1 MTEPDVKSSGVKELI
16 DRIRDEGVHSARAE
30 ADRILAEAKARAA
43 RIVADA
49 KAEAAAVKKEARAA
63 MEREQTA
70 TIEALRI
77 AARDTELELRSAVM
91 SGFEEHV
98 RRLVTDV
105 TTDGSVLRD
114 MILVL
119 AGRAAEDLIQDK
131 DAVILVP
138 DRLADDLS
146 AELDE
151 FLQKS
156 AVAFSADVLRKGI
169 ELIPS
174 KEVQGGARVRLVG
187 ENLEIDLSDEAL
199 SEMMLKLLL
208 PRYRKILVEAG
219 Q

>member
-1 MTEPDVKSSGVKELI
+1 
-16 DRIRDEGVHSARAE
+16 
-30 ADRILAEAKARAA
+30 
-43 RIVADA
+43 
-49 KAEAAAVKKEARAA
+49 
-63 MEREQTA
+63 
-70 TIEALRI
+70 
-77 AARDTELELRSAVM
+77 LELRSAVM

-119 AGRAAEDLIQDK
+119 AGRAADDLIQDK
-131 DAVILVP
+131 DAAILVP
-138 DRLADDLS
+138 NRLADEVS

-151 FLQKS
+151 FLRQS
-156 AVAFSADVLRKGI
+156 TLALSADVLRQGI

-174 KEVQGGARVRLVG
+174 NEVQGGARVRLVG
-187 ENLEIDLSDEAL
+187 EDLEIDMSDEAL

>member
-1 MTEPDVKSSGVKELI
+1 MIEPDGKSSGVKKLI

-30 ADRILAEAKARAA
+30 ADRILAEAKAQAA
-43 RIVADA
+43 RTVADA
-49 KAEAAAVKKEARAA
+49 KAEATAIETEARAA

-77 AARDTELELRSAVM
+77 AVAAL
-91 SGFEEHV
+91 

-119 AGRAAEDLIQDK
+119 AGRAAEELIQDK

-138 DRLADDLS
+138 EQLGDEVS
-146 AELDE
+146 AKLEE

-174 KEVQGGARVRLVG
+174 KEFQGGARVRLLG
-187 ENLEIDLSDEAL
+187 EDLEIDLSDEAL
-199 SEMMLKLLL
+199 SAMMLKLLL

>member
-30 ADRILAEAKARAA
+30 ADRILTEAKARAA
-43 RIVADA
+43 RIVTDA
-49 KAEAAAVKKEARAA
+49 KAEAAAIKKEARAA

-77 AARDTELELRSAVM
+77 AARDTELELRAAIM

-105 TTDGSVLRD
+105 TTDRSVLRD

-119 AGRAAEDLIQDK
+119 SGRAADDLLKDK

-138 DRLADDLS
+138 DRLADEVS

-151 FLQKS
+151 FLRRS
-156 AVAFSADVLRKGI
+156 AGALSADVLRQGI

-174 KEVQGGARVRLVG
+174 SEVQGGARVRLVG
-187 ENLEIDLSDEAL
+187 EDLEIDMSNEAL

>member
-16 DRIRDEGVHSARAE
+16 DRIRDEGVQSARAE
-30 ADRILAEAKARAA
+30 ADRIISDAKAQAA

-49 KAEAAAVKKEARAA
+49 RAEATATKREAQAA

-77 AARDTELELRSAVM
+77 AARDTGLELRSAIL
-91 SGFEEHV
+91 SAFEEHV

-119 AGRAAEDLIQDK
+119 AGRAAEDFINDKEAAILI
-131 DAVILVP
+131 P
-138 DRLADDLS
+138 SRLADEVS
-146 AELDE
+146 EELDE
-151 FLQKS
+151 FLRQS
-156 AVAFSADVLRKGI
+156 AVAFSGDVLRKGV

-174 KEVQGGARVRLVG
+174 NAVQGGARIRLVG
-187 ENLEIDLSDEAL
+187 EDLEIDLSDEAL

>member
-1 MTEPDVKSSGVKELI
+1 MTEPDLKSSGVKELVE
-16 DRIRDEGVHSARAE
+16 RIRDEGVHSARAE
-30 ADRILAEAKARAA
+30 ADRILTEAKAQAA

-49 KAEAAAVKKEARAA
+49 KAKAAAIQKEARAA
-63 MEREQTA
+63 TEREETA
-70 TIEALRI
+70 SIEALRI
-77 AARDTELELRSAVM
+77 AARDTGLELRSAVM
-91 SGFEEHV
+91 SAFEEHV

-105 TTDGSVLRD
+105 TTDASVLRD

-119 AGRAAEDLIQDK
+119 AGRAAEDLIKDK

-138 DRLADDLS
+138 NGLADEVS
-146 AELDE
+146 EELDA
-151 FLQKS
+151 FLRQS
-156 AVAFSADVLRKGI
+156 AVSFSADVLRKGI

-174 KEVQGGARVRLVG
+174 KEVQGGARIRLVG
-187 ENLEIDLSDEAL
+187 EDLEIDLSDEAL

>member
-1 MTEPDVKSSGVKELI
+1 
-16 DRIRDEGVHSARAE
+16 
-30 ADRILAEAKARAA
+30 
-43 RIVADA
+43 
-49 KAEAAAVKKEARAA
+49 

-119 AGRAAEDLIQDK
+119 AGRAADDLIQDK
-131 DAVILVP
+131 DAAILVP
-138 DRLADDLS
+138 NRLADEVS

-151 FLQKS
+151 FLRQS
-156 AVAFSADVLRKGI
+156 TLALSADVLRQGI

-174 KEVQGGARVRLVG
+174 NEVQGGARVRLVG
-187 ENLEIDLSDEAL
+187 EDLEIDMSDEAL

>member
-1 MTEPDVKSSGVKELI
+1 MTEPDLKSSGVKELVE
-16 DRIRDEGVHSARAE
+16 RIRDEGVHSARAE
-30 ADRILAEAKARAA
+30 ADRILAEAKAQAA

-49 KAEAAAVKKEARAA
+49 KAKAAALKKES
-63 MEREQTA
+63 QTA
-70 TIEALRI
+70 TAREKTASIEALRI
-77 AARDTELELRSAVM
+77 AARDTGLELRSAVM
-91 SGFEEHV
+91 SAFEEHV

-119 AGRAAEDLIQDK
+119 AGRAAEDLIKDK

-138 DRLADDLS
+138 DRLSDEVS
-146 AELDE
+146 TELDE
-151 FLQKS
+151 FLRKS

-174 KEVQGGARVRLVG
+174 NEVRGGARIQLVG
-187 ENLEIDLSDEAL
+187 EDLEIDLSDEAL
-199 SEMMLKLLL
+199 SEMMLNLLL

>member
-30 ADRILAEAKARAA
+30 ANRILAEAKARAA

-49 KAEAAAVKKEARAA
+49 KAEAAAVKKDARAA

-119 AGRAAEDLIQDK
+119 AGRAADDLIQDK
-131 DAVILVP
+131 DAAILVP
-138 DRLADDLS
+138 NRLADEVS

-151 FLQKS
+151 FLRQS
-156 AVAFSADVLRKGI
+156 TLALSADVLRQGI

-174 KEVQGGARVRLVG
+174 NEVQGGARVRLVG
-187 ENLEIDLSDEAL
+187 EDLEIDMSDEAL

>member
-16 DRIRDEGVHSARAE
+16 ERIRDEGVHSARAE
-30 ADRILAEAKARAA
+30 ADRILTEAKARAA

-49 KAEAAAVKKEARAA
+49 KAEAAAIKKEARAS

-77 AARDTELELRSAVM
+77 AARDTELELRSAIM

-119 AGRAAEDLIQDK
+119 AGRAADDLIQDK
-131 DAVILVP
+131 DAVIFVP
-138 DRLADDLS
+138 DRLADEVS

-151 FLQKS
+151 FLRKS
-156 AVAFSADVLRKGI
+156 AVALSGDVLRQGI

-174 KEVQGGARVRLVG
+174 NEVQGGARVRLVG
-187 ENLEIDLSDEAL
+187 EDLEIDMSDQAL
-199 SEMMLKLLL
+199 SQMMLKLLL
-208 PRYRKILVEAG
+208 PRYRKILAEAG

>member
-1 MTEPDVKSSGVKELI
+1 MSEPDVKSSGVKKLI

-30 ADRILAEAKARAA
+30 ADRILTEAKAQAA

-49 KAEAAAVKKEARAA
+49 KAQAATIKKEAHAA

-77 AARDTELELRSAVM
+77 AARDTSLELRSATM
-91 SGFEEHV
+91 SAFEEHV

-105 TTDGSVLRD
+105 TTERFVLRD

-119 AGRAAEDLIQDK
+119 AGKAAEDLIEDK
-131 DAVILVP
+131 DALILVP
-138 DRLADDLS
+138 DGLADEVS
-146 AELDE
+146 AELEE
-151 FLQKS
+151 FLRQS
-156 AVAFSADVLRKGI
+156 AAALSADVLRKGI

-174 KEVQGGARVRLVG
+174 NEVRGGARVRLVG
-187 ENLEIDLSDEAL
+187 EDLEIDLSDEAL

-208 PRYRKILVEAG
+208 PRYRKILAEAG

>member
-16 DRIRDEGVHSARAE
+16 ERIRDEGVHSARAE
-30 ADRILAEAKARAA
+30 ADRILTEAKARAA

-49 KAEAAAVKKEARAA
+49 KAEAAAIKKEARAS

-77 AARDTELELRSAVM
+77 AARDTELELRSAIM

-105 TTDGSVLRD
+105 TTDSSVLRD

-119 AGRAAEDLIQDK
+119 AGRAADDLIQGK
-131 DAVILVP
+131 DAVIFVP
-138 DRLADDLS
+138 DRLADEVS

-151 FLQKS
+151 FLRKS
-156 AVAFSADVLRKGI
+156 AVALSGDVLRQGI

-174 KEVQGGARVRLVG
+174 NEVQGGARVRLVG
-187 ENLEIDLSDEAL
+187 EDLEIDMSDQAL
-199 SEMMLKLLL
+199 SQMMLKLLL
-208 PRYRKILVEAG
+208 PRYRKILAEAG

>member
-1 MTEPDVKSSGVKELI
+1 MTESDFKSSGVKDLI

-30 ADRILAEAKARAA
+30 ADRILTEAKAQAA
-43 RIVADA
+43 RTVADA
-49 KAEAAAVKKEARAA
+49 KAEAAAIKKDARAA

-77 AARDTELELRSAVM
+77 AARDTGLELRSAIM

-174 KEVQGGARVRLVG
+174 NQVQGGARVRLVG
-187 ENLEIDLSDEAL
+187 EDLEIDLSDEAL

>member
-49 KAEAAAVKKEARAA
+49 KAEAAAIKKEARAA

-119 AGRAAEDLIQDK
+119 AGRAADDLIQDK
-131 DAVILVP
+131 DAAILVP
-138 DRLADDLS
+138 NRLADKVS

-151 FLQKS
+151 FLRQS
-156 AVAFSADVLRKGI
+156 TLALSADVLRQGI

-174 KEVQGGARVRLVG
+174 NEVHGGARVRLVG
-187 ENLEIDLSDEAL
+187 EDLEIDMSDEAL

>member
-16 DRIRDEGVHSARAE
+16 ERIRDEGVHSARAE

-49 KAEAAAVKKEARAA
+49 KAEAAAIKKEARAS

-77 AARDTELELRSAVM
+77 AARDTELELRSAIM

-105 TTDGSVLRD
+105 TTDSSVLRD

-119 AGRAAEDLIQDK
+119 AGRAADDLIQDK
-131 DAVILVP
+131 DAVIFVP
-138 DRLADDLS
+138 DRLADEVS

-151 FLQKS
+151 FLRKS
-156 AVAFSADVLRKGI
+156 AVALSGDVLRQGI

-174 KEVQGGARVRLVG
+174 NEVQGGARVRLVG
-187 ENLEIDLSDEAL
+187 EDLEIDMSDQAL
-199 SEMMLKLLL
+199 SQMMLKLLL

>member
-16 DRIRDEGVHSARAE
+16 ERIRDEGVHSARAE

-49 KAEAAAVKKEARAA
+49 KAEAAAIKKEARAS

-77 AARDTELELRSAVM
+77 AARDTELELRSAIM

-105 TTDGSVLRD
+105 TTDSSVLRD

-119 AGRAAEDLIQDK
+119 AGRAADDLIQGK
-131 DAVILVP
+131 DAVIFVP
-138 DRLADDLS
+138 DRLADEVS

-151 FLQKS
+151 FLRKS
-156 AVAFSADVLRKGI
+156 AVALSGDVLRQGI

-174 KEVQGGARVRLVG
+174 NEVQGGARVRLVG
-187 ENLEIDLSDEAL
+187 EDLEIDMSDQAL
-199 SEMMLKLLL
+199 SQMMLKLLL
-208 PRYRKILVEAG
+208 PRYRKILAEAG

>member
-1 MTEPDVKSSGVKELI
+1 MTQPDLKSSGVKELI

-30 ADRILAEAKARAA
+30 ADRILTEAKAQAA

-49 KAEAAAVKKEARAA
+49 KANAAAIKKEARAA
-63 MEREQTA
+63 TEREQIA
-70 TIEALRI
+70 SIEALRI
-77 AARDTELELRSAVM
+77 AARDTGLELRSAVM
-91 SGFEEHV
+91 SAFEEHV

-105 TTDGSVLRD
+105 TTNGSVLRD

-119 AGRAAEDLIQDK
+119 AGKAAEDLIKDK

-138 DRLADDLS
+138 DRLADGVS

-151 FLQKS
+151 FLRKS

-174 KEVQGGARVRLVG
+174 NEIRGGARIRLVG
-187 ENLEIDLSDEAL
+187 EDLEIDLSDEAL

-208 PRYRKILVEAG
+208 PRYRKILAEAG

>member
-16 DRIRDEGVHSARAE
+16 ERIRDEGVHSARAE
-30 ADRILAEAKARAA
+30 ADRILSEAKARAA

-49 KAEAAAVKKEARAA
+49 KAEAAAIKKEARAS

-77 AARDTELELRSAVM
+77 AARDTELELRSAIM

-105 TTDGSVLRD
+105 TTDSSVLRD
-114 MILVL
+114 MIMVL
-119 AGRAAEDLIQDK
+119 AGRAADDLIQGK
-131 DAVILVP
+131 DAVIFVP
-138 DRLADDLS
+138 DRLADEVS

-151 FLQKS
+151 FLRKS
-156 AVAFSADVLRKGI
+156 AVALSGDVLRQGI

-174 KEVQGGARVRLVG
+174 NEVQGGARVRLVG
-187 ENLEIDLSDEAL
+187 EDLEIDMSDQAL
-199 SEMMLKLLL
+199 SQMMLKLLL
-208 PRYRKILVEAG
+208 PRYRKILAEAG

>member
-30 ADRILAEAKARAA
+30 ADRILTEAKARAA

-49 KAEAAAVKKEARAA
+49 KAEAAAIKKEARAA

-77 AARDTELELRSAVM
+77 AARDTELELRAAIM

-119 AGRAAEDLIQDK
+119 AGRAADDLIQDK
-131 DAVILVP
+131 DAAILVP
-138 DRLADDLS
+138 NRLADEVS

-151 FLQKS
+151 FLRQS
-156 AVAFSADVLRKGI
+156 TLALSADVLRQGI

-174 KEVQGGARVRLVG
+174 NEVQGGARVRLVG
-187 ENLEIDLSDEAL
+187 EDLEIDMSDEAL

>member
-30 ADRILAEAKARAA
+30 ADRIPKARAA
-43 RIVADA
+43 RIVTDA
-49 KAEAAAVKKEARAA
+49 KAEAAAIKKEARAA

-77 AARDTELELRSAVM
+77 AARDTELELRAAIM

-119 AGRAAEDLIQDK
+119 SGRAADDLLQDK

-138 DRLADDLS
+138 DRLADEVS

-151 FLQKS
+151 FLKRS
-156 AVAFSADVLRKGI
+156 AGALSADVLRQGI

-174 KEVQGGARVRLVG
+174 SEVQGGARVRLVG
-187 ENLEIDLSDEAL
+187 EDLEIDMSNEAL

>member
-16 DRIRDEGVHSARAE
+16 ERIRDEGVHSARAE

-43 RIVADA
+43 RIVTDA
-49 KAEAAAVKKEARAA
+49 KAEAAAIKKEARAA

-77 AARDTELELRSAVM
+77 AARDTELELRSAIM

-119 AGRAAEDLIQDK
+119 AGRAADDLIQDK
-131 DAVILVP
+131 DAVIFVP
-138 DRLADDLS
+138 DRLADEVS

-151 FLQKS
+151 FLRRS
-156 AVAFSADVLRKGI
+156 AGALSADVLRQGI

-174 KEVQGGARVRLVG
+174 SEVQGGARVRLVG
-187 ENLEIDLSDEAL
+187 EDLEIDMSDQAL
-199 SEMMLKLLL
+199 SQMMLKLLL

>member
-1 MTEPDVKSSGVKELI
+1 MSEPDVKSSGVKKLI
-16 DRIRDEGVHSARAE
+16 DRIRDEGVHSAREE
-30 ADRILAEAKARAA
+30 ADRILTEAKAQAA
-43 RIVADA
+43 RIVTDA
-49 KAEAAAVKKEARAA
+49 KAEATAIKTEARTA

-77 AARDTELELRSAVM
+77 AARDTSLELRSAIM
-91 SGFEEHV
+91 SAFEEHV

-119 AGRAAEDLIQDK
+119 AGRAAEDLIKDK

-138 DRLADDLS
+138 DRLGDEVS

-151 FLQKS
+151 FLRKS

-174 KEVQGGARVRLVG
+174 SEFQGGARVRLVG
-187 ENLEIDLSDEAL
+187 EDLEIDLSDEAL
-199 SEMMLKLLL
+199 SEMMLSLLL

>member
-16 DRIRDEGVHSARAE
+16 ERIRDEGVHSARAE
-30 ADRILAEAKARAA
+30 ADRILTQAKARAA

-49 KAEAAAVKKEARAA
+49 KAEAAAIKKEARAS

-77 AARDTELELRSAVM
+77 AARDTELELRSAIM

-105 TTDGSVLRD
+105 TTDSSVLRD

-119 AGRAAEDLIQDK
+119 AGRAADDLIQDK
-131 DAVILVP
+131 DAVIFVP
-138 DRLADDLS
+138 DRLADEVS

-151 FLQKS
+151 FLRKS
-156 AVAFSADVLRKGI
+156 AVALSGDVLREGI

-174 KEVQGGARVRLVG
+174 NAVQGGARVRLVG
-187 ENLEIDLSDEAL
+187 EDLEIDMSDQAL
-199 SEMMLKLLL
+199 SQMMLKLLL

>member
-16 DRIRDEGVHSARAE
+16 ERIRDEGVHSARAE
-30 ADRILAEAKARAA
+30 ADRILTQAKARAA

-49 KAEAAAVKKEARAA
+49 KAEAAAIKKEARAS

-77 AARDTELELRSAVM
+77 AARDTELELRSAIM

-105 TTDGSVLRD
+105 TTDSSVLRD

-119 AGRAAEDLIQDK
+119 AGRAADDFIQDK
-131 DAVILVP
+131 DAVIFVP
-138 DRLADDLS
+138 DRLADEVS

-151 FLQKS
+151 FLRKS
-156 AVAFSADVLRKGI
+156 AVALSGDVLREGI

-174 KEVQGGARVRLVG
+174 NAVQGGARVRLVG
-187 ENLEIDLSDEAL
+187 EDLEIDLSDEAL

>member
-16 DRIRDEGVHSARAE
+16 ERIRDEGVHSARAE
-30 ADRILAEAKARAA
+30 ADRILTEAKARAA

-49 KAEAAAVKKEARAA
+49 KAEAAAIKKEARAS

-77 AARDTELELRSAVM
+77 AARDTELELRSAIM

-105 TTDGSVLRD
+105 TTDSSVLRD

-119 AGRAAEDLIQDK
+119 AGRAADDLIQDK
-131 DAVILVP
+131 DAVIFVP
-138 DRLADDLS
+138 DRLADEVS

-151 FLQKS
+151 FLRKS
-156 AVAFSADVLRKGI
+156 AVALSGDVLRQGI

-174 KEVQGGARVRLVG
+174 NEIQGGARVRLVG
-187 ENLEIDLSDEAL
+187 EDLEIDMSDQAL
-199 SEMMLKLLL
+199 SQMMLKLLL

>member
-1 MTEPDVKSSGVKELI
+1 MTERDVKSSGVKELI

-30 ADRILAEAKARAA
+30 AERILAEAKAHAA
-43 RIVADA
+43 RLVADA
-49 KAEAAAVKKEARAA
+49 KAEAATIKKEARAT
-63 MEREQTA
+63 MEREQSA

-77 AARDTELELRSAVM
+77 AARDTGLELRSAIM

-119 AGRAAEDLIQDK
+119 SGRAAEEFIQDK
-131 DAVILVP
+131 DVAILLP
-138 DRLADDLS
+138 NRLADEVS
-146 AELDE
+146 AELDQ
-151 FLQKS
+151 FLRQS

-174 KEVQGGARVRLVG
+174 NEVRGGARVRLVG
-187 ENLEIDLSDEAL
+187 EDLEIDLSDEAL
-199 SEMMLKLLL
+199 SEMMLRLLL

>member
-1 MTEPDVKSSGVKELI
+1 MTKPDVKSSGVKELI

-30 ADRILAEAKARAA
+30 ADRILTEAKAQAA
-43 RIVADA
+43 RIVAEA
-49 KAEAAAVKKEARAA
+49 KAKAAATQNEARTA

-77 AARDTELELRSAVM
+77 AARDTSLELRSAIM
-91 SGFEEHV
+91 SAFEEHV

-119 AGRAAEDLIQDK
+119 AGRAADDLIQDK
-131 DAVILVP
+131 DAVIFVP
-138 DRLADDLS
+138 DRLADEVS

-151 FLQKS
+151 FLRKS
-156 AVAFSADVLRKGI
+156 AVALSGDVLRQGI

-174 KEVQGGARVRLVG
+174 NEVQGGARVRLVG
-187 ENLEIDLSDEAL
+187 EDLEIDMSDQAL
-199 SEMMLKLLL
+199 SQMMLKLLL

>member
-16 DRIRDEGVHSARAE
+16 ERIRDEGVHSARAE

-49 KAEAAAVKKEARAA
+49 KAEAAAIKKEARAS

-77 AARDTELELRSAVM
+77 AARDTELELRSAIM

-119 AGRAAEDLIQDK
+119 AGRAADDLIQDK
-131 DAVILVP
+131 DAVIFVP
-138 DRLADDLS
+138 DRLADEVS

-151 FLQKS
+151 FLRKS
-156 AVAFSADVLRKGI
+156 AVALSGDVLRQGI

-174 KEVQGGARVRLVG
+174 NEIQGGARVRLVG
-187 ENLEIDLSDEAL
+187 EDLEIDMSDQAL
-199 SEMMLKLLL
+199 SQMMLKLLL

>member
-16 DRIRDEGVHSARAE
+16 ERIRDEGVHSARAE

-49 KAEAAAVKKEARAA
+49 KAEAAAIKKEARAS

-77 AARDTELELRSAVM
+77 AARDTELELRSAIM

-105 TTDGSVLRD
+105 TTDVSVLRD

-119 AGRAAEDLIQDK
+119 AGRAADDLIQDK
-131 DAVILVP
+131 DAVIFVP
-138 DRLADDLS
+138 DRLADEVS

-151 FLQKS
+151 FLRKS
-156 AVAFSADVLRKGI
+156 AVALSGDVLRQGI

-174 KEVQGGARVRLVG
+174 NEIQGGARVRLVG
-187 ENLEIDLSDEAL
+187 EDLEIDMSDQAL
-199 SEMMLKLLL
+199 SQMMLKLLL

>member
-16 DRIRDEGVHSARAE
+16 ERIRDEGVHSARAE

-49 KAEAAAVKKEARAA
+49 KAEAAAIKKEARAS

-77 AARDTELELRSAVM
+77 AARDTELELRSAIM

-105 TTDGSVLRD
+105 TTDSSVLRD

-119 AGRAAEDLIQDK
+119 AGRAADDLIQDK
-131 DAVILVP
+131 DAVIFVP
-138 DRLADDLS
+138 DRLADEVS

-151 FLQKS
+151 FLRKS
-156 AVAFSADVLRKGI
+156 AVALSGDVLRQGI

-174 KEVQGGARVRLVG
+174 NEIQGGARVRLVG
-187 ENLEIDLSDEAL
+187 EDLEIDMSDQAL
-199 SEMMLKLLL
+199 SQMMLKLLL

>member
-16 DRIRDEGVHSARAE
+16 ERIRDEGVHSARAE

-49 KAEAAAVKKEARAA
+49 KAEAAAIKKEARAS

-77 AARDTELELRSAVM
+77 AARDTELELRSAIM

-105 TTDGSVLRD
+105 TTDVSVLRD

-119 AGRAAEDLIQDK
+119 AGRAADDLIQDK
-131 DAVILVP
+131 DAVIFVP
-138 DRLADDLS
+138 DRLADEVS

-151 FLQKS
+151 FLRKS
-156 AVAFSADVLRKGI
+156 AVALSGDVLRQGI
-169 ELIPS
+169 VLIPS
-174 KEVQGGARVRLVG
+174 NEIQGGARVRLVG
-187 ENLEIDLSDEAL
+187 EDLEIDMSDQAL
-199 SEMMLKLLL
+199 SQMMLKLLL